1 MEVLSKTTSESP
13 VLLSNFEVMNL
24 LSGRITTRE
33 EKQKKD
39 AEESNKRGKK
49 HRTSTKFQHRDW
61 IEEHVFGYLQTTPC
75 VALESTSQMKQLKAK
90 LVSTKRQKKAKSTG
104 LSSTKSTTNKNANDS
119 DKISSITTGFG
130 LTEAEAIQVL
140 NFMPTE
146 LVEIHLMIE
155 ELNSRLDEN
164 RQEELLQLIQSYS
177 KNPIQ
182 PKVEDEEQ
190 QAEEDANAQDNA
202 AETK

>member
-39 AEESNKRGKK
+39 AVESNKRGKK

-75 VALESTSQMKQLKAK
+75 VALESTSQMKQLLIFSGVSMRCKFVSERTLLKASGYGMSIRIS
-90 LVSTKRQKKAKSTG
+90 VVEAF
-104 LSSTKSTTNKNANDS
+104 SS
-119 DKISSITTGFG
+119 
-130 LTEAEAIQVL
+130 
-140 NFMPTE
+140 
-146 LVEIHLMIE
+146 
-155 ELNSRLDEN
+155 
-164 RQEELLQLIQSYS
+164 
-177 KNPIQ
+177 
-182 PKVEDEEQ
+182 
-190 QAEEDANAQDNA
+190 
-202 AETK
+202 